1 MINETQTDT
10 YGTMTGSGPKDV
22 VLNEIANAG
31 GNPIP
36 DPEDFTTIN
45 QICNDP
51 GLQQYLNEIASLPPL
66 GFVDYL
72 KALGYDDESHINF
85 IWTMC
90 QQEYINQHQGMWS
103 QDLVGGGVQQGDLV
117 SIFRSAIGWLTGN
130 GETVYM
136 HAKELAM
143 VLESYFASDKD
154 VWYLAN
160 RVKQL
165 ELRVEALERTLEEVA
180 PEEYCDSK
188 LDMMKEYNLTGV
200 KCGINSTQYWNAK
213 KAGFDNYET
222 IAYRDCEED
231 WICTDWSECE
241 DGSQTRKC
249 VDKYDCGTFYNK
261 PEESRKCAI
270 SLQKIF
276 EEPFK
281 PNTEASELEASKEL
295 GHASIEQILSENYLA
310 IINVLLVMLV
320 SIPASLIFIG
330 IRKDLKSVRLRSYF
344 KSKRK

>member
-1 MINETQTDT
+1 
-10 YGTMTGSGPKDV
+10 
-22 VLNEIANAG
+22 
-31 GNPIP
+31 
-36 DPEDFTTIN
+36 
-45 QICNDP
+45 
-51 GLQQYLNEIASLPPL
+51 
-66 GFVDYL
+66 
-72 KALGYDDESHINF
+72 
-85 IWTMC
+85 
-90 QQEYINQHQGMWS
+90 MWS

-200 KCGINSTQYWNAK
+200 KCGTNSTQYWNAK